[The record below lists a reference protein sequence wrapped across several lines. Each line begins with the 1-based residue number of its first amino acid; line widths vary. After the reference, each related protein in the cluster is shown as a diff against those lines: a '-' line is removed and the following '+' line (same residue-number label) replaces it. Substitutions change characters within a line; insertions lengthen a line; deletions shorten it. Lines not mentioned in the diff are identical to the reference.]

1 MPMGGDG
8 GMASVPPSP
17 RPTPSHP
24 PVPPSP
30 RPPPRHSS
38 PRLPMSVASNND
50 FEEDLV
56 KAAWS
61 SYAGAGPYKLFAWNE
76 ALYNRTNNEAFYHRT
91 GCITSTD
98 MCTDSTGKERMPSVE
113 QLKLYFQ
120 HAKLAKFGKTLSKK
134 RTADDDEPP
143 SAKFAAIPKH
153 CKAICEVV
161 RLTIPFDK
169 GYEYLEAQIDKAQ
182 ARSDRASKTGKDEKA
197 DKYEACLEQLTAF
210 QNSLEELAA
219 QFQEFNEAIFEGDY
233 DAFHEHLGNYGVPE
247 AILMDKDELYT

>member
-30 RPPPRHSS
+30 RPPPRHS
-38 PRLPMSVASNND
+38 
-50 FEEDLV
+50 
-56 KAAWS
+56 
-61 SYAGAGPYKLFAWNE
+61 
-76 ALYNRTNNEAFYHRT
+76 
-91 GCITSTD
+91 
-98 MCTDSTGKERMPSVE
+98 
-113 QLKLYFQ
+113 
-120 HAKLAKFGKTLSKK
+120 
-134 RTADDDEPP
+134 
-143 SAKFAAIPKH
+143 
-153 CKAICEVV
+153 
-161 RLTIPFDK
+161 
-169 GYEYLEAQIDKAQ
+169 
-182 ARSDRASKTGKDEKA
+182 
-197 DKYEACLEQLTAF
+197 EACLEQLTAF